1 MSKKRKRSQEKA
13 LTCPLCQKPLSERS
27 QEELW
32 RMAQG
37 EILAAY
43 SKYFP
48 ETKGVEGVWRCETHG
63 DWVLV
68 HGERREEERE
78 KGRQREKTE
87 KKERER
93 TY

>member
-1 MSKKRKRSQEKA
+1 VSKKKILS
-13 LTCPLCQKPLSERS
+13 CPLCQEPLSERS
-27 QEELW
+27 QEEQW

-48 ETKGVEGVWRCETHG
+48 ETKGVDGVWRCESHG

-68 HGERREEERE
+68 RGERREEERE

-87 KKERER
+87 KRERER

>member
-1 MSKKRKRSQEKA
+1 MSKKKKS
-13 LTCPLCQKPLSERS
+13 LSCPLCQEPLSERS
-27 QEELW
+27 QEEQW

-48 ETKGVEGVWRCETHG
+48 ETKGVDGVWRCESHG

-68 HGERREEERE
+68 RGERREEERE
-78 KGRQREKTE
+78 KGRQREKGE
-87 KKERER
+87 RRERER

>member
-1 MSKKRKRSQEKA
+1 VNKKKTLS
-13 LTCPLCQKPLSERS
+13 CPLCQEPLSERS
-27 QEELW
+27 QEEQW

-48 ETKGVEGVWRCETHG
+48 ETKGVDGVWRCERHG

-68 HGERREEERE
+68 RGEKREEE
-78 KGRQREKTE
+78 
-87 KKERER
+87 ERER

>member
-1 MSKKRKRSQEKA
+1 MSKKKVLS
-13 LTCPLCQKPLSERS
+13 CPLCQKPLSERS
-27 QEELW
+27 EEEQW

-37 EILAAY
+37 EILAAF

-48 ETKGVEGVWRCETHG
+48 ETKGVDGVWRCENHG

-68 HGERREEERE
+68 RGERREEERE
-78 KGRQREKTE
+78 KGRQREKTDRR
-87 KKERER
+87 ERER

>member
-1 MSKKRKRSQEKA
+1 MSKKRKKEEA
-13 LTCPLCQKPLSERS
+13 LSCPLCHKPLSERL

-43 SKYFP
+43 SKYYP
-48 ETKGVEGVWRCETHG
+48 EAKGVEGVWRCVTHG

-68 HGERREEERE
+68 RGERREEEERE
-78 KGRQREKTE
+78 KGRQKE
-87 KKERER
+87 KKERRERER

>member
-1 MSKKRKRSQEKA
+1 
-13 LTCPLCQKPLSERS
+13 
-27 QEELW
+27 
-32 RMAQG
+32 MAQG

-48 ETKGVEGVWRCETHG
+48 ETKGVDGVWRCERHG

-68 HGERREEERE
+68 RGERREEERE

-87 KKERER
+87 KRER
-93 TY
+93 PRTY

>member
-1 MSKKRKRSQEKA
+1 
-13 LTCPLCQKPLSERS
+13 
-27 QEELW
+27 
-32 RMAQG
+32 MAQG

-43 SKYFP
+43 SKHFP

-68 HGERREEERE
+68 RGERREEEERE
-78 KGRQREKTE
+78 KGRQREKRE
-87 KKERER
+87 RREREK

>member
-1 MSKKRKRSQEKA
+1 MSKKTKKEKA
-13 LTCPLCQKPLSERS
+13 LSCPLCQKPLSERS

-68 HGERREEERE
+68 RGERREEEERE
-78 KGRQREKTE
+78 KGRQREKKE
-87 KKERER
+87 RRERER